1 MIRSL
6 PFLGLSSRRKE
17 VGCLCLGAHRERVFF
32 ATSEKFDTTGD
43 VGNFEVYLKN
53 VNTSGSSRG
62 QVALG

>member
-1 MIRSL
+1 M
-6 PFLGLSSRRKE
+6 
-17 VGCLCLGAHRERVFF
+17 GCLCLGAHRERVFF